1 MRQPQCCCAF
11 DVKRVRLQLLVDA
24 GANLAAVNERY
35 QSRGDVD
42 DRAADPR
49 RAADIVR

>member
-11 DVKRVRLQLLVDA
+11 DVKLVWLQLLVDS
-24 GANLAAVNERY
+24 GASLAAVNERY
-35 QSRGDVD
+35 RSRGDVD

-49 RAADIVR
+49 RAADTVR